1 MEVSN
6 QPTPQP
12 QVKKEKVNSQ
22 TTPVVLSSTDDESS
36 DRSIQLVVADIVY
49 LLPILFCLVLW
60 VKFLAL
66 FDNQLCKCLL
76 LLRL

>member
-6 QPTPQP
+6 EPTPQP

-36 DRSIQLVVADIVY
+36 DRSIQLVVSDM
-49 LLPILFCLVLW
+49 LLFFYCRFFSV
-60 VKFLAL
+60 
-66 FDNQLCKCLL
+66 
-76 LLRL
+76 